1 MGISSENS
9 FAASRPWL
17 RGPDQPTE
25 WELMLQSLELTEAEA
40 RRQLEINGAKS
51 SALRLWIEQNH
62 RQRFVPMQFLMWRQ
76 IKHGI

>member
-1 MGISSENS
+1 MGISPENS
-9 FAASRPWL
+9 FAVSRPWL

-62 RQRFVPMQFLMWRQ
+62 RQRYVPLQFLMWRQ